1 MCIRDSLNIDSAANQ
16 RFNTTGNFIVNVNAG
31 TEDGLKVITN
41 GAVEL
46 YYDNSKK
53 FETTTSGISVTGQ
66 VVATTNFKGADSVDL
81 VLGTGSDFRILH
93 DGTDNVLTSDG
104 GQNIRL
110 VNHLTG
116 GNETMGKFIPN
127 GAVELYYNGTKRCE
141 TTSSGFSVP
150 GGYYLDVPHDSG
162 KIRLGASND
171 LEINHNGSRSN
182 IKNVTGDL
190 FITNTSGQLVLNG
203 NNIAIQSGDQGETLA
218 RFLDDGACELW
229 YDNSKKIET
238 TSTGITVTGKARING
253 GSNSRSIDVV
263 CTHSS
268 GGEVASFQNSVAGKY
283 GGLLVSAGQ
292 NDRECRLESAFGA
305 SYMTFW
311 TQDNATNGERMRID
325 PNGHIFFS
333 GMTALSAS
341 STNKGINIENFANY
355 GRMNIHAKSGA
366 GTALGISFYN
376 NGANVGQVQ
385 YGTSST
391 SYNTSSDYRLKE
403 NAVLISDG
411 ITRLKTLKPYRFNFK
426 VDPDKTVDGF
436 FAHEVTA
443 VPEAV
448 SGEKDGDEMQM
459 IDQAKIVPLLT
470 AALQEEIAKREAL
483 EARVAA
489 LES

>member
-1 MCIRDSLNIDSAANQ
+1 M
-16 RFNTTGNFIVNVNAG
+16 
-31 TEDGLKVITN
+31 
-41 GAVEL
+41 
-46 YYDNSKK
+46 
-53 FETTTSGISVTGQ
+53 
-66 VVATTNFKGADSVDL
+66 
-81 VLGTGSDFRILH
+81 
-93 DGTDNVLTSDG
+93 
-104 GQNIRL
+104 
-110 VNHLTG
+110 
-116 GNETMGKFIPN
+116 
-127 GAVELYYNGTKRCE
+127 
-141 TTSSGFSVP
+141 
-150 GGYYLDVPHDSG
+150 
-162 KIRLGASND
+162 
-171 LEINHNGSRSN
+171 
-182 IKNVTGDL
+182 
-190 FITNTSGQLVLNG
+190 
-203 NNIAIQSGDQGETLA
+203 QSGDQGETIA

-263 CTHSS
+263 TTHSS
-268 GGEVASFQNSVAGKY
+268 GGDVASFQNSVAGKY